1 MAEVTDITSI
11 PLYQILGAP
20 LAAMVHA
27 EIQAAQATVEFI
39 ERVGFHNPSESTNPE
54 LHYGDLKT
62 VTFRY
67 TKTGVGGK
75 TLDFQVEIPVISLVP
90 IPAMQISDARIDFAV
105 EINDAVKLDSKV
117 RLSAAKEKGQNNAI
131 ESELV
136 MFKAGLASRDS
147 KTAMHVTI
155 NLKQSDTPVG
165 MQALFRVMDQGISSV
180 SQEEKKDENGS
191 SEGSNKKT
199 T

>member
-11 PLYQILGAP
+11 PLYQIFGAP
-20 LAAMVHA
+20 LSAMVDA
-27 EIQAAQATVEFI
+27 EIQAAQTTIEFI
-39 ERVGFHNPSESTNPE
+39 ERVGFVHDPSESANPASE
-54 LHYGDLKT
+54 SANSEHHYGDLKT
-62 VTFRY
+62 VTFKY
-67 TKTGVGGK
+67 TKTGIGGK
-75 TLDFQVEIPVISLVP
+75 TLDFQVEIPVLSLVP
-90 IPAMQISDARIDFAV
+90 IPAIHISDAKIDFAV

-117 RLSAAKEKGQNNAI
+117 KLSVAKQKGQNNAI

-180 SQEEKKDENGS
+180 SQEDK
-191 SEGSNKKT
+191 
-199 T
+199 